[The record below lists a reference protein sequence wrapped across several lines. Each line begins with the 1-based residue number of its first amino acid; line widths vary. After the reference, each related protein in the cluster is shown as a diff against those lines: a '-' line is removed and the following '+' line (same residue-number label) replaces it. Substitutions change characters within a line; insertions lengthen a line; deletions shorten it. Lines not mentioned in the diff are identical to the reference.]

1 VAAKLSGALLDT
13 SVLIAGAAGAGLP
26 VSAAISTISLG
37 ELVAGV
43 RLARGDNARRV
54 RQDHL
59 DAVRGAFS
67 PLPVDD
73 FVAEAYGE
81 LLAHAGAQGRSEKA
95 TDLLITAT
103 AAATGRVLH
112 TLDER
117 QASLARSAGLSV
129 A

>member
-1 VAAKLSGALLDT
+1 MSGALLDT
-13 SVLIAGAAGAGLP
+13 SVLIAGGGGGDLP

-43 RLARGDNARRV
+43 RLARSEQARQV

-73 FVAEAYGE
+73 PVAECYGE
-81 LLAHAGAQGRSEKA
+81 LLAHARAQGRSEKA
-95 TDLLITAT
+95 TDLLIAAT
-103 AAATGRVLH
+103 AAATGRVLY

-117 QASLARSAGLSV
+117 QASLARSAGLAV